1 MLSKNDLRIEEIVMI
16 RKKFRAILNKFSG
29 I

>member
-16 RKKFRAILNKFSG
+16 RKKFRAILNKYSG
-29 I
+29 T